1 MYLYL
6 DTLSVFDA
14 GAPFDWGGMGQER
27 RRRLETTTTEAPKT
41 TKAPKKL
48 KYSSRKKKTTEARM
62 ENQHFYIPPD
72 SPTTPT
78 RVRARPLP
86 PVVEY
91 QDEAS
96 GIRRSSTT
104 GNQGG
109 LITDTIFCV
118 FTAVACLP

>member
-14 GAPFDWGGMGQER
+14 GAPFDWSGVGQE

-41 TKAPKKL
+41 TKAPKKR
-48 KYSSRKKKTTEARM
+48 KHSSRKKKTEPRM

-104 GNQGG
+104 GNEGG
-109 LITDTIFCV
+109 LVTDTIFCV
-118 FTAVACLP
+118 FTARYLP